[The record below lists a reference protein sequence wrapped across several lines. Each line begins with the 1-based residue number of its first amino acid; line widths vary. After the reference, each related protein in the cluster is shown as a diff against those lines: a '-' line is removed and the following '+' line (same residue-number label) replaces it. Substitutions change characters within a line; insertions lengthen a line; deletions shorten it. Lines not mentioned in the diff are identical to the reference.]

1 MIKFINIILWSKDYS
16 ERKKKY
22 MNETTG
28 GRHSSNIAQK
38 ESTNNIISL
47 HKVDRPM
54 KKTKSKSY
62 KNKPKAIIKRVG
74 LRKKKLTKKSLVDYK
89 NVRVMNIFFIYPNY
103 INFVHFI
110 VIKKRI
116 QFSVKIRFWNILWE

>member
-1 MIKFINIILWSKDYS
+1 
-16 ERKKKY
+16 

-47 HKVDRPM
+47 NKVNRPI
-54 KKTKSKSY
+54 KKNKGKLY

-89 NVRVMNIFFIYPNY
+89 NVRVINIFFIYQNY
-103 INFVHFI
+103 INFLI
-110 VIKKRI
+110 LILIKKRI
-116 QFSVKIRFWNILWE
+116 QFSVKNRF